1 MSKISSDV
9 CIVTFNRISTDARN
23 FNFIRTFLD
32 FGFSV
37 TAISLKEDAV
47 VPLFPEKDFFSI
59 SIYVPSVG
67 RTFPRWLEFLKQGTK
82 IAGNIS
88 TRFVLAS
95 DVYSLPIAKKI
106 QRRSK
111 AKLIYDSREIYS
123 ALASLEF
130 NRSKQVLLT
139 AFEHYFAKTVDNII
153 VTGELDLEIL
163 SKHFPNKPISI
174 IKNFPS
180 NFQIP
185 NPVDYRSMFNLPSD
199 SIVII
204 YQGRLLNFRGIEQV
218 IRAISHNPRFYF
230 VIVGEGEAK
239 EHILK
244 EALLA
249 GVSERV
255 FFAGEVPYFK
265 LLNWTS
271 GADIGTALID
281 PISLS
286 YELALPNKLFEYFK
300 AGIPVVATDLPAIRA
315 VFAKYPFGQLI
326 EPGTPSEEIASALL
340 NIYNNK
346 HKYSEVVRQA
356 ACEFSWENQIQTIRK
371 IFV

>member
-1 MSKISSDV
+1 MYKMNSDV
-9 CIVTFNRISTDARN
+9 CIVAFNRISTDARN
-23 FNFIRTFLD
+23 FNFIQTLLD

-37 TAISLKEDAV
+37 TAISLKENDIV
-47 VPLFPEKDFFSI
+47 LPFPEKAFFPI
-59 SIYVPSVG
+59 FIDVPSIG
-67 RTFPRWLEFLKQGTK
+67 RVLPRWLEFLKQGAK
-82 IAGNIS
+82 IANTIG

-106 QRRSK
+106 QKRCK

-139 AFEHYFAKTVDNII
+139 DFERYFTKTVDNII

-163 SKHFPNKPISI
+163 SKHFPNKHISI

-180 NFQIP
+180 NFQIQ

-204 YQGRLLNFRGIEQV
+204 YQGRLLNFRGIEPI

-239 EHILK
+239 ERILN

-249 GVSERV
+249 GVNERV
-255 FFAGEVPYFK
+255 FLVGEVPYFE
-265 LLNWTS
+265 LLNWTL
-271 GADIGTALID
+271 GANIGTVLID

-286 YELALPNKLFEYFK
+286 YKLALPNKLFEYFK
-300 AGIPVVATDLPAIRA
+300 AGIPVVATALPAIRA
-315 VFAKYPFGQLI
+315 VFEKYPFGRLI
-326 EPGTPSEEIASALL
+326 EPDTSPEEIASALF
-340 NIYNNK
+340 NVYNNNPE
-346 HKYSEVVRQA
+346 YSEIVRQA
-356 ACEFSWENQIQTIRK
+356 AREFSWENQVQTIREL
-371 IFV
+371 FV